1 MNIQVVHPN
10 PETVTVRQEKLAA
23 GKTVSFDAGDRA
35 TLSLAGFPAVDASG
49 LYQTLKNYP
58 YDCTEQ
64 LSSRG
69 LTMLHLLPLLSQ
81 AEAREARS
89 LIPDIIRQLYARQ
102 RGDGGFAYWGGSGQ
116 SQPWASSMAGQFLA
130 EAAAAGFEVQPS
142 VLGNWKRFQGNQSL
156 AYRYA
161 GNAYGQLDECY
172 RLYSLA
178 VAGAPS
184 NAAMNRL
191 KESGG
196 LDSRAAW
203 MLAAAYAV
211 SGKTTQAKELMTQA
225 VSADYD
231 AGDFTFGSSLR
242 NTAVILQAQALTGE
256 IVQALPTALTLAEQV
271 NKGRCSTQEAAF
283 AAMAMDRLYAKVGTQ
298 TLKATIGGK
307 EVTSAQS
314 VHTEPVTGP
323 VEVKNTS
330 DGDLYVTLT
339 KVSRAP
345 AGTKVSAAENGL
357 KLSISWQ
364 DAAGKTLQPASL
376 PQGTEFTAVVKVSN
390 PTPSDYRYLALTERI
405 PSGWE
410 ILNQRMR
417 GGSAGEEAD
426 HIDIRDDRCN
436 WFFDL
441 PHGAS
446 RTFTL
451 RLRAAYE
458 GTYILPAVTCTA
470 MYNPQVA
477 ANTAS
482 GTASVTR

>member
-1 MNIQVVHPN
+1 
-10 PETVTVRQEKLAA
+10 
-23 GKTVSFDAGDRA
+23 
-35 TLSLAGFPAVDASG
+35 
-49 LYQTLKNYP
+49 
-58 YDCTEQ
+58 
-64 LSSRG
+64 
-69 LTMLHLLPLLSQ
+69 
-81 AEAREARS
+81 
-89 LIPDIIRQLYARQ
+89 
-102 RGDGGFAYWGGSGQ
+102 
-116 SQPWASSMAGQFLA
+116 MAGQLLA

-142 VLGNWKRFQGNQSL
+142 VLGNWKRFQGNQSR
-156 AYRYA
+156 AYRY
-161 GNAYGQLDECY
+161 GGPAYNQLDECY
-172 RLYSLA
+172 RLYTLA

-196 LDSRAAW
+196 LDSRAEW

-211 SGKTTQAKELMTQA
+211 TGKTKQAQELMGKA
-225 VSADYD
+225 LSGNYD
-231 AGDFTFGSSLR
+231 WDDFTFGSNLR
-242 NTAVILQAQALTGE
+242 DKAVILQAYALTDN
-256 IVQALPTALTLAEQV
+256 VAQALPTALEVAGSINQ
-271 NKGRCSTQEAAF
+271 GRCSTQEAAF

-298 TLKATIGGK
+298 TIRATVGGK
-307 EVTSAQS
+307 EVISAKS

-323 VEVKNTS
+323 VEVKNTA

-345 AGTKVSAAENGL
+345 AGTKVSAAESGL
-357 KLSISWQ
+357 KITVSWQ
-364 DAAGKTLQPASL
+364 DASGKALNPASI

-417 GGSAGEEAD
+417 GDSAEGYAD
-426 HIDIRDDRCN
+426 YSDIRDDRCN

-441 PHGAS
+441 PHQMS
-446 RTFTL
+446 KTFTL

-458 GTYILPAVTCTA
+458 GSFVLPSVTCSA

-477 ANTAS
+477 AHTAS